1 MLFYDT
7 ARSAVRRG
15 GALLFLEVLAE
26 RKIREAM
33 DRGEF
38 ANLPGAGKPLRLED
52 DSMVPEDLRLAYKI
66 LKNAGCIPP
75 ELELRR
81 EIITLRD
88 LLRTVEGGEGRRDAI
103 RELNYRILKLGVMGK
118 RMVNLDEFPEYRER
132 ILGRMAARKA
142 G

>member
-1 MLFYDT
+1 M
-7 ARSAVRRG
+7 
-15 GALLFLEVLAE
+15 LFLEVLAE

>member
-1 MLFYDT
+1 MPD
-7 ARSAVRRG
+7 RG
-15 GALLFLEVLAE
+15 TEGETVLFLEVLAE

-33 DRGEF
+33 ERGEF

-52 DSMVPEDLRLAYKI
+52 DSMIPEDLRVAYKI
-66 LKNAGCIPP
+66 LRNAGCIPP
-75 ELELRR
+75 ELEVRK

-88 LLRTVEGGEGRRDAI
+88 LLRTIEDEEARRDAV
-103 RELNYRILKLGVMGK
+103 RELNYRLLKLGVMGK

-132 ILGRMAARKA
+132 ILGRMAGRKA

>member
-1 MLFYDT
+1 MP
-7 ARSAVRRG
+7 ARGTEGETV
-15 GALLFLEVLAE
+15 LFLEVLAE

-33 DRGEF
+33 ERGEF

-52 DSMVPEDLRLAYKI
+52 DSMIPEDLRVAYKI
-66 LKNAGCIPP
+66 LRNAGCIPP
-75 ELELRR
+75 ELEVRK

-88 LLRTVEGGEGRRDAI
+88 LLRTIEDEEARRDTI
-103 RELNYRILKLGVMGK
+103 RELNYRLLKLGVMGK

-132 ILGRMAARKA
+132 ILGRMAGRKA

>member
-1 MLFYDT
+1 ML
-7 ARSAVRRG
+7 
-15 GALLFLEVLAE
+15 LLGNIAE
-26 RKIREAM
+26 RKIREAIE
-33 DRGEF
+33 RGEF

-52 DSMVPEDLRLAYKI
+52 DSMIPEDLRVAYKI

-88 LLRTVEGGEGRRDAI
+88 LLRSIEDDDEKREKI
-103 RELNYRILKLGVMGK
+103 QELNYKLLKFNVIT
-118 RMVNLDEFPEYRER
+118 RRTVNLDDFPEYKDR
-132 ILGRMAARKA
+132 IHKKLAGRKT